1 VADPE
6 RNVVVLIGGRT
17 DRGGQRT
24 VHNDT
29 WEWDGTAWHERLT
42 DGAAAAPPARLHPV
56 AGWDPESRRVLY
68 AGGVFTDESN
78 ATDTWAW
85 DGMRWERL
93 ADAFPDA
100 GDPPC
105 RMALDPIS
113 GRPTVLAIDLD
124 TQVRDGL
131 FATELWRWSGTAWE
145 AAAAGGPSI
154 SPVQPIAT
162 TADGLLLADGGG
174 LQGSFFTGTWDGAT
188 WTARS
193 GAGPPP
199 RNGQVLVYDPLR
211 HRVVMTGGWLGN
223 RLFADVW
230 EWDGAGWTLVTPA

>member
-1 VADPE
+1 
-6 RNVVVLIGGRT
+6 
-17 DRGGQRT
+17 
-24 VHNDT
+24 
-29 WEWDGTAWHERLT
+29 
-42 DGAAAAPPARLHPV
+42 
-56 AGWDPESRRVLY
+56 
-68 AGGVFTDESN
+68 
-78 ATDTWAW
+78 
-85 DGMRWERL
+85 
-93 ADAFPDA
+93 
-100 GDPPC
+100 
-105 RMALDPIS
+105 
-113 GRPTVLAIDLD
+113 VLAIDLD
-124 TQVRDGL
+124 TQVSDGL

-154 SPVQPIAT
+154 SPVQPIAI

-174 LQGSFFTGTWDGAT
+174 LQGSFFTWTWDGAT

-193 GAGPPP
+193 GAAPPP